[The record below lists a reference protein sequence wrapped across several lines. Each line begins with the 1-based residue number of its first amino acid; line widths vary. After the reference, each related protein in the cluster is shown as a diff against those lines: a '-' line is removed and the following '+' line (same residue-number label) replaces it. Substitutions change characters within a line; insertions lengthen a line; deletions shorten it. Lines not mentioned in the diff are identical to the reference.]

1 MKWVLQ
7 TFEVRDLKHL
17 SEENGHE
24 SKPFIKDWLDK
35 FEKHPDAW
43 KLIIKQ
49 MEANE
54 DVQKASKEQL
64 NKV

>member
-43 KLIIKQ
+43 KLIIK
-49 MEANE
+49 
-54 DVQKASKEQL
+54 
-64 NKV
+64 